1 VSAKPKLLVLELWG
15 LGDLV
20 IASPFLRAAVEK
32 FDVMLVAKPF
42 ALELRAPL
50 WPAVQVLSFA
60 APWTAFRGKYLL
72 WRWPWREMRQLRRRL
87 VREKFDYGVSAR
99 WDPRDHLLLKISGAR
114 ERWGFP
120 RLKSDAFLTR
130 ALPHPAPT
138 AHFREYWRTAGQAL
152 GLEMSALNDP
162 VPARPE
168 TPQLAVIHTGARL
181 PVRVWPLES
190 YQAVANYL
198 RRQGIPVEI
207 ICDADQLAWWQSH
220 GEAPICPR
228 NVTHLQFLMQ
238 RAGVFIG
245 NDSGPGHLAA
255 IQGVPTFTIF
265 GPQLPEWFAPVSP
278 VAEAFEG
285 KACPYKPCSDYCRFS
300 QPICLNGVTVDEVW
314 PRIEK
319 FVTKHLSNTR
329 LSSV

>member
-1 VSAKPKLLVLELWG
+1 
-15 LGDLV
+15 
-20 IASPFLRAAVEK
+20 
-32 FDVMLVAKPF
+32 
-42 ALELRAPL
+42 
-50 WPAVQVLSFA
+50 
-60 APWTAFRGKYLL
+60 
-72 WRWPWREMRQLRRRL
+72 MRQLQRRL
-87 VREKFDYGVSAR
+87 VRGKFDYGVSAR

-130 ALPHPAPT
+130 ALPHPAPS
-138 AHFREYWRTAGQAL
+138 AHFSEYWRTAGQAL
-152 GLEMSALNDP
+152 GLEMSGLNNSF
-162 VPARPE
+162 PARPE
-168 TPQLAVIHTGARL
+168 APQLAVIHTGARL

-198 RRQGIPVEI
+198 RRKSIPVEI
-207 ICDADQLAWWQSH
+207 ICDADQLAWWQSQ

-228 NVTHLQFLMQ
+228 NVSHLQFLIQ

-278 VAEAFEG
+278 VAETFEG

-319 FVTKHLSNTR
+319 FVAKHLSNAQL
-329 LSSV
+329 LSA